1 MIISIFSVALFL
13 PGHLG
18 GWWLERFFIIGI
30 SLLGYMYLLVSN
42 DKILKKTT
50 LVLVFLASISS
61 VLSVVYSPYIE
72 YMTPTSL
79 IEIVRPFLLF
89 GLFVWGRIINEK
101 IRRPVNVSIVSIV
114 LLGWVFL
121 TYLGYKF
128 DIPLIS
134 DVLKSLYSETKT
146 VVEGSWVR
154 VSSPFENPNFL
165 AFFLVLLFVVQI
177 SYVKSLILGVVFTV
191 FYMVAIY
198 MTGSRT
204 GWGAFLIVGFLIAS
218 YNIYAVSFMLVCML
232 VVILTI
238 HFTQYYTGMVR
249 VDMAFDVIRYGLIE
263 DQNFYGRLVQFQHVF
278 HQLSDS
284 PLLGVGPYKG
294 SQEFSI
300 VDNQYFSYL
309 LKWGVVGA
317 LLYLFLLY
325 RFFKEVALER
335 FNRFQ
340 IIFIIIMA
348 IMLMLGAFLDNY
360 RLFILSIFMF
370 AFLNAKKGEA

>member
-1 MIISIFSVALFL
+1 MIISIFFAALFL

-18 GWWLERFFIIGI
+18 DWWLERFFIIGI
-30 SLLGYMYLLVSN
+30 SLLGYMYLLVSK

-50 LVLVFLASISS
+50 LVLVFLVSFSSI
-61 VLSVVYSPYIE
+61 LSVVCSPYFE
-72 YMTPTSL
+72 VMTPTSL
-79 IEIVRPFLLF
+79 MELIRPFLLF
-89 GLFVWGRIINEK
+89 GLFFWVGLNEK
-101 IRRPVNVSIVSIV
+101 IRRPVNISIVSVV

-121 TYLGYKF
+121 TYLGYKY

-134 DVLKSLYSETKT
+134 DVLKFLYGETKT

-165 AFFLVLLFVVQI
+165 AFFLVLLFVVQV
-177 SYVKSLILGVVFTV
+177 SYIKSSILGVVFTV

-218 YNIYAVSFMLVCML
+218 YNIYAVTFMLAS
-232 VVILTI
+232 ILAVFLAI

-263 DQNFYGRLVQFQHVF
+263 DQNFYGRLVQFQHAL

-284 PLLGVGPYKG
+284 PLLGVGPFKG

-309 LKWGVVGA
+309 LKWGVVGT
-317 LLYLFLLY
+317 LLYFFLIY
-325 RFFKEVALER
+325 RFFKEVACER

-340 IIFIIIMA
+340 MIFIVIMA
-348 IMLMLGAFLDNY
+348 IMLMSGAFLDNY
-360 RLFILSIFMF
+360 RLFVLSIFMF
-370 AFLNAKKGEA
+370 AFLNEKKGGV